1 MGHVQVVEEF
11 NCKINV
17 GDDVFQIDELVD
29 AYWVALSTDLEE
41 NLNFSV
47 TENIFINVVVKKSN
61 DVFYRSQWRWLQ
73 WLFYI

>member
-11 NCKINV
+11 NSKINV

-29 AYWVALSTDLEE
+29 AYWVALSTDLEK

-47 TENIFINVVVKKSN
+47 TENIFIDVVVKKSN
-61 DVFYRSQWRWLQ
+61 DVFYRRQWRWL
-73 WLFYI
+73 

>member
-1 MGHVQVVEEF
+1 
-11 NCKINV
+11 V

-47 TENIFINVVVKKSN
+47 TENIFIDVVVKKSN
-61 DVFYRSQWRWLQ
+61 DVFYRSQWRW
-73 WLFYI
+73 

>member
-11 NCKINV
+11 NSKINV

-29 AYWVALSTDLEE
+29 AYWIALSTDLEE

-47 TENIFINVVVKKSN
+47 TENIFIDVVVKKSN

>member
-1 MGHVQVVEEF
+1 
-11 NCKINV
+11 V

-29 AYWVALSTDLEE
+29 AYWVTLSTDLEE

-47 TENIFINVVVKKSN
+47 TENIFIDIVVKKSN
-61 DVFYRSQWRWLQ
+61 DVFYRSQWKWLQ

>member
-1 MGHVQVVEEF
+1 
-11 NCKINV
+11 V

-29 AYWVALSTDLEE
+29 AYWIALSTDLEE

-47 TENIFINVVVKKSN
+47 TENIFIDVVVKKSN

>member
-11 NCKINV
+11 NSKINV

-29 AYWVALSTDLEE
+29 AYWVALSTDLEK

-47 TENIFINVVVKKSN
+47 TENIFIDVVVKKSN

>member
-11 NCKINV
+11 NSKINV

-47 TENIFINVVVKKSN
+47 TENIFIDVVVKKSN

>member
-11 NCKINV
+11 NSKINV

-47 TENIFINVVVKKSN
+47 TENIFINVIVKKSN

>member
-1 MGHVQVVEEF
+1 
-11 NCKINV
+11 V

-47 TENIFINVVVKKSN
+47 TENIFIDVVVKKSN
-61 DVFYRSQWRWLQ
+61 DVFYRSQWKWLQ

>member
-1 MGHVQVVEEF
+1 
-11 NCKINV
+11 V

-47 TENIFINVVVKKSN
+47 TENIFIDVVVKKSN

>member
-1 MGHVQVVEEF
+1 
-11 NCKINV
+11 V

-47 TENIFINVVVKKSN
+47 TENIFIDVVVKKSN
-61 DVFYRSQWRWLQ
+61 DVFYRSQWRWWCRRISIQ
-73 WLFYI
+73 

>member
-11 NCKINV
+11 NSKINV
-17 GDDVFQIDELVD
+17 GEDVFQIDELVD

-47 TENIFINVVVKKSN
+47 TENIFIDVVVKKSN

>member
-1 MGHVQVVEEF
+1 
-11 NCKINV
+11 V

-47 TENIFINVVVKKSN
+47 TENSFIDVVVKKSN